1 MNSQRSPEPNSANAN
16 DGSVGAFPLSGT
28 TDMHTT
34 MAVRDFATRLFLL
47 GQFVAHLESDGESNF
62 PLNQR
67 ESLPAELLE
76 RLRRMTLADSV
87 RFAGGS
93 LGISI
98 SVDCREL
105 LQHLARAERV
115 SDDRQRY
122 ESFVRRGASVRLL
135 CRLFGVTE
143 IEVRRLRK
151 LVAPEA
157 TTGGR
162 PRRPS
167 DDRCRDVAS
176 SWRDLLLQREL
187 SDRDRW
193 CRLADAFDDLPI
205 VSLEAVVADL
215 H

>member
-1 MNSQRSPEPNSANAN
+1 
-16 DGSVGAFPLSGT
+16 
-28 TDMHTT
+28 MHTT

-62 PLNQR
+62 PLDQR

-176 SWRDLLLQREL
+176 NWRDLLQQREL

-193 CRLADAFDDLPI
+193 CRLADIFDDVPI
-205 VSLEAVVADL
+205 VSLEAVVAEL

>member
-1 MNSQRSPEPNSANAN
+1 
-16 DGSVGAFPLSGT
+16 
-28 TDMHTT
+28 MHTT

-47 GQFVAHLESDGESNF
+47 GQFVAHLESEGESNF

-67 ESLPAELLE
+67 ESMSAELLE

-105 LQHLARAERV
+105 LQHLTRAERV

-122 ESFVRRGASVRLL
+122 EAFVRRGASVRLL

-162 PRRPS
+162 PRRPA
-167 DDRCRDVAS
+167 DERCREVES
-176 SWRDLLLQREL
+176 GWRALQQQREL
-187 SDRDRW
+187 SERERW
-193 CRLADAFDDLPI
+193 CQLADAFDDLPV
-205 VSLEAVVADL
+205 VSLEAIVAEL

>member
-1 MNSQRSPEPNSANAN
+1 
-16 DGSVGAFPLSGT
+16 
-28 TDMHTT
+28 MHTT

-47 GQFVAHLESDGESNF
+47 GQFVAHLESEGESNF
-62 PLNQR
+62 PLSQR

-98 SVDCREL
+98 NVDCREL
-105 LQHLARAERV
+105 LQHLDRADRV

-122 ESFVRRGASVRLL
+122 EAFVRRGASVRLL

-162 PRRPS
+162 PRRPA
-167 DDRCRDVAS
+167 DERCREVAS
-176 SWRDLLLQREL
+176 SWRDLQRQREL
-187 SDRDRW
+187 SERDRW
-193 CRLADAFDDLPI
+193 CQLADAFDELPI
-205 VSLEAVVADL
+205 VSLEAIVAEL

>member
-1 MNSQRSPEPNSANAN
+1 MNSQRSSDPKSANA
-16 DGSVGAFPLSGT
+16 DAGSVGAFPRSAT

-62 PLNQR
+62 PLSQR
-67 ESLPAELLE
+67 EGLPAELLE

-105 LQHLARAERV
+105 MQHLARAERV
-115 SDDRQRY
+115 SEDRQRY
-122 ESFVRRGASVRLL
+122 EAFVRRGASVRLL

-162 PRRPS
+162 PRRPA
-167 DDRCRDVAS
+167 DERCRDVART
-176 SWRDLLLQREL
+176 WRDLLQQREL
-187 SDRDRW
+187 SERDRW
-193 CRLADAFDDLPI
+193 CQLADAFDDLQI
-205 VSLEAVVADL
+205 VSLEAVVAEL

>member
-1 MNSQRSPEPNSANAN
+1 MNSQRSSDPNTANASS
-16 DGSVGAFPLSGT
+16 GSVGAISLSGIA
-28 TDMHTT
+28 DMHTT

-62 PLNQR
+62 PLSQR

-122 ESFVRRGASVRLL
+122 EAFVRRGASVRLL

-162 PRRPS
+162 PRRPA
-167 DDRCRDVAS
+167 DERCREVAS
-176 SWRDLLLQREL
+176 SWRDLQQQREL
-187 SDRDRW
+187 SERDRW
-193 CRLADAFDDLPI
+193 CQLSDAFDDLPI
-205 VSLEAVVADL
+205 VSLEAIVAEV